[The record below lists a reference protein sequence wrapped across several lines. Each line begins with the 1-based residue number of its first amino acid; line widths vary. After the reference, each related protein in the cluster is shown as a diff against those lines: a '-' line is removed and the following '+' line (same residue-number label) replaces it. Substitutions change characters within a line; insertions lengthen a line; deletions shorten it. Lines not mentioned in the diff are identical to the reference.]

1 MKPYAF
7 IVRSDAKM
15 IRPGPYEPID
25 LALKRF
31 ARTCEKAGVF
41 AEDRRLSLFYS
52 RTAAPA
58 RGKTFSSAARKD
70 GTGLTSAGERG
81 NHE

>member
-41 AEDRRLSLFYS
+41 AEDRRLSLLFPN
-52 RTAAPA
+52 R
-58 RGKTFSSAARKD
+58 
-70 GTGLTSAGERG
+70 SAGERQNVLERG
-81 NHE
+81 AQRRDGADLSRRERKP